1 MKIAIAG
8 ASGLVGSALIPILQ
22 SDGNQ
27 ITRLVRSSPKA
38 GEIEWH
44 PNQDEVSA
52 RSLDGF
58 NIIINLA
65 GENIAGGRWT
75 DPGKGRRDAGK
86 AFDAIQDG
94 HGRQGWIGKAVHQL
108 DRTRRRRK
116 RDQVGDRRP
125 KDSWTIECCLTQSGY
140 Q

>member
-44 PNQDEVSA
+44 PNQDQVSTQ
-52 RSLDGF
+52 SLEGF
-58 NIIINLA
+58 DVIINLA
-65 GENIAGGRWT
+65 GEKIAGGRWT
-75 DPGKGRRDAGK
+75 DEQKRKIRDSRVNGTHLLSEANAKMNSKLK
-86 AFDAIQDG
+86 AFICASANAIYGYREDEVLYEQDE
-94 HGRQGWIGKAVHQL
+94 Q
-108 DRTRRRRK
+108 
-116 RDQVGDRRP
+116 
-125 KDSWTIECCLTQSGY
+125 
-140 Q
+140 

>member
-27 ITRLVRSSPKA
+27 ITRLVRSSPKTD
-38 GEIEWH
+38 EIEWH

-52 RSLDGF
+52 HSLEGF
-58 NIIINLA
+58 DVIINLA

-75 DPGKGRRDAGK
+75 DEQKRKIRDSRVNGTHLLTEAIAK
-86 AFDAIQDG
+86 IERKPRAFVCASSTGI
-94 HGRQGWIGKAVHQL
+94 HAARAAEVL
-108 DRTRRRRK
+108 
-116 RDQVGDRRP
+116 
-125 KDSWTIECCLTQSGY
+125 
-140 Q
+140 